1 MKRRKSIFGPLA
13 DLEAKPSDYRP
24 GRYEQLTIDDEL
36 RKVETNHQETLI
48 IKCNLHIPPYELQQ
62 LQEQLVKQR
71 KEGIVMIPNG
81 FELLCILPPEVKLML
96 ENGIV
101 NDAEKFIDDFWKE
114 NTIKKLNPRD
124 G

>member
-36 RKVETNHQETLI
+36 RKVETKHQETLI
-48 IKCNLHIPPYELQQ
+48 IKCNLHIPPHELQR
-62 LQEQLVKQR
+62 LQQQLVKQR

-101 NDAEKFIDDFWKE
+101 NDAEKFIDDFLEGKY
-114 NTIKKLNPRD
+114 D
-124 G
+124 